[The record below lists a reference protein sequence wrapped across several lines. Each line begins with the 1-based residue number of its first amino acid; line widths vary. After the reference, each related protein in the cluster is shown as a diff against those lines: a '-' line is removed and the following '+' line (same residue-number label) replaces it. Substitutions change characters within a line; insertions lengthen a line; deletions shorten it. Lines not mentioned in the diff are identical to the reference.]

1 MANTGRPPPQA
12 SPERKEASMLPGET
26 LANGCPVLCPDC
38 QVEVLPPRV
47 LPGSAGYYIGT
58 RCNCGPAYTRE
69 SDYYPTEAL
78 AEAALADRWFGRG
91 GIVARNVAVYWTDR
105 VDPHP
110 FRITVLHR
118 SQPGRLHEAIA
129 PGPLVRVFQLAVVAR
144 TPQAACGIAHA
155 VTNSEPN
162 RLVCDPSYAEQVA
175 AYRAAGL
182 RSLAIGDV
190 LVARDEAGTQTTWV
204 CRPATFA
211 RLQAIPPYRT
221 GC

>member
-1 MANTGRPPPQA
+1 
-12 SPERKEASMLPGET
+12 MLPGET
-26 LANGCPVLCPDC
+26 LASGCPVLCPDC
-38 QVEVLPPRV
+38 QVEVLPLRV
-47 LPGSAGYYIGT
+47 LPSSAGYYIGT

-78 AEAALADRWFGRG
+78 AEAALADRSFGRG

-110 FRITVLHR
+110 FRITVLHP
-118 SQPGRLHEAIA
+118 SQPGRLHEAMA

-144 TPQAACGIAHA
+144 TPQAACEVAHA

-162 RLVCDPSYAEQVA
+162 RLVCDPGYAEQVA

-190 LVARDEAGTQTTWV
+190 LVARDEAGTQTAWV
-204 CRPATFA
+204 CRPSTFA
-211 RLQAIPPYRT
+211 RLQAIPPDRT
-221 GC
+221 DC